1 LACIVAARLGFTNI
15 NRTAVGYVYFTSMTL
30 PSALQRSLSILKSL
44 IEIESV
50 NPTLVAGG
58 AGERRIAEY
67 LLSVLQAE
75 GIVVELEK
83 VCADRFNVVARVHG
97 VSPGPR
103 LLLNGHLDTVSV
115 EGMAAPFKALEKEGK
130 IFGRGA
136 LDMKAGVAAATAAL
150 IAIHEHRQS
159 YRGEIVLAAVVDEED
174 LSLGTQHF
182 LKNWSG
188 ECPFDFALVTEPTN
202 LRVCSA
208 HKGFAWLE
216 VSTEGVAAHG
226 SRPQEGVDAIRAMGK
241 VLQELELLDEHLQAG
256 PAHALLGTGSLHA
269 SLIQGGRE
277 WSSYPDRCVLKY
289 ERRTVPGESDGVVEG
304 EMSAILGKLRQ
315 SDARFRGQGRFV
327 FSRAPLEVDR
337 GEPNVRRFFDTA
349 QSCLRDQIE
358 WGAASFWTDAALLS
372 EAGIPAAVF
381 GPRGEGLHSLEEYVI
396 AGDVV
401 ACAEVIYRFAMGG
414 EAA

>member
-1 LACIVAARLGFTNI
+1 MI
-15 NRTAVGYVYFTSMTL
+15 NRAAAGSVYSTSMTL
-30 PSALQRSLSILKSL
+30 RSTLQRSLSILKSL

-50 NPTLVAGG
+50 NPTLVPGG
-58 AGERRIAEY
+58 AGERRVAEQ

-75 GIVVELEK
+75 GIASSLEE
-83 VCADRFNVVARVHG
+83 VCLGRFNVVARVRG
-97 VSPGPR
+97 AGSGPR

-115 EGMAAPFKALEKEGK
+115 EGMTAPFKALEKDGK

-136 LDMKAGVAAATAAL
+136 LDMKAGLAAATAAL
-150 IAIHEHRQS
+150 IAVHQERES
-159 YRGEIVLAAVVDEED
+159 YSGEVVLAAVIDEED

-182 LKNWSG
+182 LENWPTG
-188 ECPFDFALVTEPTN
+188 LPFDFALVTEPTN
-202 LRVCSA
+202 LKVCST

-216 VSTEGVAAHG
+216 VSTQGIAAHG
-226 SRPQEGVDAIRAMGK
+226 SRPREGVDAIRAMGK
-241 VLQELELLDEHLQAG
+241 VLQELELQDQRLQAG

-289 ERRTVPGESDGVVEG
+289 ERRTVPAESNAVVERELG
-304 EMSAILGKLRQ
+304 GILSKLRQ
-315 SDARFRGQGRFV
+315 SDARFQGQGRLV

-337 GEPNVRRFFDTA
+337 DQPRVRRFFEIA
-349 QSCLRDQIE
+349 QSCLPLRVE

-381 GPRGEGLHSLEEYVI
+381 GPRGEGLHSLDEYVI
-396 AGDVV
+396 ADDVV
-401 ACAEVIYRFAMGG
+401 ACAEIIYRFVMGTK
-414 EAA
+414 EP

>member
-1 LACIVAARLGFTNI
+1 
-15 NRTAVGYVYFTSMTL
+15 MTL
-30 PSALQRSLSILKSL
+30 QSAFRHSLSILKSL
-44 IEIESV
+44 VEIESV
-50 NPTLVAGG
+50 NPTLVPGG
-58 AGERRIAEY
+58 AGERRIAEH
-67 LLSVLQAE
+67 LLSVFLAE
-75 GIVVELEK
+75 GIAANLEE
-83 VCADRFNVVARVHG
+83 VSPGRFNVVARVRG
-97 VSPGPR
+97 ANPGPR

-115 EGMAAPFKALEKEGK
+115 EGMTAPFKALEKDGK

-136 LDMKAGVAAATAAL
+136 LDMKAGVAAAAAAL
-150 IAIHEHRQS
+150 IAVHQQKERFA
-159 YRGEIVLAAVVDEED
+159 GELVLAAVADEED

-182 LKNWSG
+182 LKNLPTG
-188 ECPFDFALVTEPTN
+188 FPFDFAVVTEPTN
-202 LRVCSA
+202 LKVCSA

-216 VSTEGVAAHG
+216 VSTEGIAAHG

-241 VLQELELLDEHLQAG
+241 VLQELQILDEHLQAG

-337 GEPNVRRFFDTA
+337 DEPNMRRFFDVA
-349 QSCLRDQIE
+349 QSCLPEQVA

-381 GPRGEGLHSLEEYVI
+381 GPRGEGLHSLEEYVV
-396 AGDVV
+396 ADDVV
-401 ACAEVIYRFAMGG
+401 ACAEIIYRFVMG
-414 EAA
+414 AP

>member
-1 LACIVAARLGFTNI
+1 MI
-15 NRTAVGYVYFTSMTL
+15 NRAAAGYVYFTTMTL
-30 PSALQRSLSILKSL
+30 QPAFQRSLSLLKSL

-58 AGERRIAEY
+58 AGERRIGEY

-75 GIVVELEK
+75 GIASSLEE
-83 VCADRFNVVARVHG
+83 VCPDRCNVVARVRG
-97 VSPGPR
+97 AGLGPR
-103 LLLNGHLDTVSV
+103 ILLNGHLDTVSV
-115 EGMAAPFKALEKEGK
+115 EGMAAPFKPVEKDGK

-136 LDMKAGVAAATAAL
+136 LDMKAGLAAAVAAVLT
-150 IAIHEHRQS
+150 IHEQRERFS
-159 YRGEIVLAAVVDEED
+159 GEVVLAAVVDEED

-182 LKNWSG
+182 LKNWPS
-188 ECPFDFALVTEPTN
+188 ELPFDFALVTEPTN
-202 LRVCSA
+202 LKVCSA

-216 VSTEGVAAHG
+216 VSTEGIAAHG
-226 SRPQEGVDAIRAMGK
+226 SRPREGVDAIREMAK
-241 VLQELELLDEHLQAG
+241 VLQELELLDQRLQTG
-256 PAHALLGTGSLHA
+256 PTHSLLGTGSLHA

-289 ERRTVPGESDGVVEG
+289 ERRTVPAESDAVVEG
-304 EMSAILGKLRQ
+304 ELSGILSKLRQ
-315 SDARFRGQGRFV
+315 IDSRSQGQGRLV

-337 GEPNVRRFFDTA
+337 NQPSLRRFFETA
-349 QSCLRDQIE
+349 QSCLPEQVE

-396 AGDVV
+396 ADDVV
-401 ACAEVIYRFAMGG
+401 ACTEVIYHFMMGG
-414 EAA
+414 K